1 CWSIRASSMISSTR
15 HSSCSACCQSR
26 NNLPRRRPACCVWH
40 NPDRTQP
47 VASHHQLVRR
57 IDGAILFAMS
67 GRRPALDDE
76 AGVITERRT
85 ERKLKKPK
93 MYKVLLHNDDY
104 TTMEF
109 VVFILQGIF
118 HRSEADAVQIM
129 LHVHKNG
136 IGVAGVYSY
145 EIAKTRLKQ

>member
-1 CWSIRASSMISSTR
+1 MSD
-15 HSSCSACCQSR
+15 
-26 NNLPRRRPACCVWH
+26 RRE
-40 NPDRTQP
+40 
-47 VASHHQLVRR
+47 
-57 IDGAILFAMS
+57 
-67 GRRPALDDE
+67 ALDDE
-76 AGVITERRT
+76 RGVITERRT

-129 LHVHKNG
+129 LHVHKSG

-145 EIAKTRLKQ
+145 DIAETRIAQVEALARQHEFPLRCSMEEA